1 MLIRNAHKPLVRIA
15 IVGAALSLFLIGYQ
29 WGNQYRQRDAQPPVI
44 MGILMVPALPLR
56 DFALEDGQGLPF
68 TQDSL
73 GGRWTLF
80 AFGDPGQQAGAAAIR
95 RMIEVWNRL
104 AGDPALQKLL
114 QLALAAPDPTTVRAH
129 DFGPLS
135 EVLRILS
142 GDADTVASLRSSLGA
157 PIGTEAESAAEG
169 VPFYLVGPK
178 GRVLALFPG
187 AQTPAAIASDLS
199 VIATSFET
207 LYPDAD

>member
-1 MLIRNAHKPLVRIA
+1 MLIRNAHKHLVRIA

-29 WGNQYRQRDAQPPVI
+29 WGNQYRQRDAQPPAIIGV
-44 MGILMVPALPLR
+44 LMVPALPLR

-68 TQDSL
+68 TRESL
-73 GGRWTLF
+73 DGRWTLF
-80 AFGDPGQQAGAAAIR
+80 AFGDLDQQAGEGAVR

-104 AGDPALQKLL
+104 AGNPTLQRLL
-114 QLALAAPDPTTVRAH
+114 QLALAVPDPTTVRSH
-129 DFGPLS
+129 KLGPLS
-135 EVLRILS
+135 DVLRTLS
-142 GDADTVASLRSSLGA
+142 GDADTVASLRSSLGT

-169 VPFYLVGPK
+169 IPFYLVGPK